1 MELALKLPKG
11 NPMDRQDIKWL
22 KYIWDCSYENVVYL
36 YDDKIPASLKQTR
49 IYSCLLERLSFYRD
63 SQKLLHDYEFD
74 KENRCYYIVFESG
87 FVTALNLII
96 DDINYYSYDPEPP
109 IPHIQE
115 KGKMIIKNTI
125 INKGEFDGPVTN
137 QIGDHNS
144 NTQFQETQKRSG
156 IKINFTAMFKALLK
170 KIPFVKDF
178 VE

>member
-1 MELALKLPKG
+1 MELALNLRRG

-22 KYIWDCSYENVVYL
+22 KYIWECSDGSEVYL
-36 YDDKIPASLKQTR
+36 YEDKIPESLRHTR
-49 IYSCLLERLSFYRD
+49 IYSYLPDRLLFYKG
-63 SQKLLHDYEFD
+63 SQKLLHDYKFD

-96 DDINYYSYDPEPP
+96 DDINYYSYDPEHL
-109 IPHIQE
+109 IAHIQE
-115 KGKMIIKNTI
+115 KGQMIIKNTI
-125 INKGEFDGPVTN
+125 INKGEFNGPVTN
-137 QIGDHNS
+137 QIVDHNS
-144 NTQFQETQKRSG
+144 STQFQETQKQSG

>member
-1 MELALKLPKG
+1 MELALNLRRG

-22 KYIWDCSYENVVYL
+22 KYIWECSDGSEVYL
-36 YDDKIPASLKQTR
+36 YEDKIPESLRHTR
-49 IYSCLLERLSFYRD
+49 IYSYLPDRLLFYKG
-63 SQKLLHDYEFD
+63 SQKLLHDYKFD

-96 DDINYYSYDPEPP
+96 DDINYYSYDPEHL

-115 KGKMIIKNTI
+115 KGQMIIKNTI
-125 INKGEFDGPVTN
+125 INKGEFNGPVTN
-137 QIGDHNS
+137 QIVDHNS
-144 NTQFQETQKRSG
+144 STQFQESQKQSG